1 MSGVASGIAR
11 RDAIALIGAVA
22 AAACSASRPP
32 LPTRPAAPTE
42 TFRVD
47 PLVDLV
53 PAAGLRWLVDVHPA
67 GILADAGF
75 GAAIAI
81 LAPEEAFVTFALRHG
96 GVDLRAAHEVVVA
109 GVDDAWLGLARLTVD
124 PANIEDAF
132 ARRALAVEGRAVE
145 RGITRFWGTVGSER
159 EQVAVFGHD
168 AVGIEK
174 GRFGPLGVATYFAQG
189 LLRRSRPALRAE
201 PLQAAADRIGDAP
214 LRAFAPGPFDGV
226 WSTGLGGLL
235 RASTAVAVALRPV
248 AAPATSRG
256 TERETLAV
264 RFVLMGDWASDGP
277 AAAGRMGSAYRVV
290 TEDSMGRLAGLDHP
304 IKPPEVTWDA
314 SALQLDVALDAV
326 ELARGVRAATSGSL
340 GEIMAL

>member
-11 RDAIALIGAVA
+11 RDAIALLGAMA
-22 AAACSASRPP
+22 AAACSASPP
-32 LPTRPAAPTE
+32 PSPTHPGAAPE

-53 PAAGLRWLVDVHPA
+53 PAAGLRWLVDVRPA
-67 GILADAGF
+67 AILADAGF
-75 GAAIAI
+75 GAAIAT
-81 LAPEEAFVTFALRHG
+81 LAPEETFLTFALRHG

-124 PANIEDAF
+124 PANIEAAF

-159 EQVAVFGHD
+159 EQVAVFGHE
-168 AVGIEK
+168 AVGMEK

-189 LLRRSRPALRAE
+189 LLRRARPALRAD
-201 PLQAAADRIGDAP
+201 PLQAAADRVGDAP
-214 LRAFAPGPFDGV
+214 LRAFAPGPFEGA
-226 WSTGLGGLL
+226 WSSGLGGLL
-235 RASTAVAVALRPV
+235 GATTAAAVALRP
-248 AAPATSRG
+248 AAIRETSRG
-256 TERETLAV
+256 ADRETVAV
-264 RFVLMGDWASDGP
+264 RFVLMGDWTTDGS

-290 TEDSMGRLAGLDHP
+290 TEDPLGRLAGLDRP
-304 IKPPEVTWDA
+304 VEPPKVTWDA
-314 SALQLDVALDAV
+314 SALQLDVALDAA